1 MFLGEFNHTLDS
13 KGRLTIPA
21 KFRDQLAD
29 GLVVTRNPL
38 DQCLLLMPM
47 PEWLALSERMK
58 ELPMLGNRQSS
69 QLRRSLFSAAEDLR
83 PDKQGRVLISPR
95 LRQHAHVDN
104 EVLVIGMDNY
114 IELWDPQQWN
124 DQVVTQLEDGD
135 LDDELFS
142 ALGI

>member
-1 MFLGEFNHTLDS
+1 MFLGEFSHSLDS

-38 DQCLLLMPM
+38 DQCLLVMPM
-47 PEWLALSERMK
+47 PEWMALSERMK
-58 ELPMLGNRQSS
+58 ALPLANRQSA
-69 QLRRSLFSAAEDLR
+69 QLRRILFSAAEDLQ
-83 PDKQGRVLISPR
+83 PDKQGRILVSPR
-95 LRQHAHVDN
+95 LRQYAHVDS
-104 EVLVIGMDNY
+104 EMLVIGMDNY
-114 IELWDPQQWN
+114 IELWDPQHWN
-124 DQVVTQLEDGD
+124 DQVLQQLESGD

>member
-1 MFLGEFNHTLDS
+1 MFLGEFTHSLDS

-21 KFRDQLAD
+21 KFRDQLVD

-47 PEWLALSERMK
+47 PEWAALSERVK
-58 ELPMLGNRQSS
+58 ALPLANRQSA
-69 QLRRSLFSAAEDLR
+69 QLRRFLFSAAEDLR
-83 PDKQGRVLISPR
+83 PDKQGRILVSPR
-95 LRQHAHVDN
+95 LRSYAHVGD
-104 EVLVIGMDNY
+104 EMLVIGMDNY

-124 DQVVTQLEDGD
+124 EQVMQQLESGE
-135 LDDELFS
+135 LNDELFS

>member
-1 MFLGEFNHTLDS
+1 MFLGEFTHTLDS

-21 KFRDQLAD
+21 KFRDQLAA

-47 PEWLALSERMK
+47 PEWMALSGRMK
-58 ELPMLGNRQSS
+58 ELPLANRQSA
-69 QLRRSLFSAAEDLR
+69 QLRRILFSAAEDLK
-83 PDKQGRVLISPR
+83 PDKQGRILVSPR
-95 LRQHAHVDN
+95 LRQYAHVDA
-104 EVLVIGMDNY
+104 EVMVIGMDNY
-114 IELWDPQQWN
+114 LELWDPRQWD
-124 DQVVTQLEDGD
+124 DQVMKQLENGD

>member
-1 MFLGEFNHTLDS
+1 MFLGEYTHTLDN

-21 KFRDQLAD
+21 KFRDQLAA

-47 PEWLALSERMK
+47 PEWAALSERMK
-58 ELPMLGNRQSS
+58 ALPLANRQSA
-69 QLRRSLFSAAEDLR
+69 QLRRILFSAAEDLK
-83 PDKQGRVLISPR
+83 PDKQGRILVSPR
-95 LRQHAHVDN
+95 LRQYAHMDG
-104 EVLVIGMDNY
+104 EVMVVGMDNY
-114 IELWDPQQWN
+114 LELWDPRQWD
-124 DQVVTQLEDGD
+124 DQVLKQLENGD